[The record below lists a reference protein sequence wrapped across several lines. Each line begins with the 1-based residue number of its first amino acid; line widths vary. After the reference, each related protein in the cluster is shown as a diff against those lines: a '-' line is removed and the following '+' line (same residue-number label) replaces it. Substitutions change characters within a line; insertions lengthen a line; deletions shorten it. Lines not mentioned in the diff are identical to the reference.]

1 MALQGLFTMIGSLA
15 EGAINKSAQEDANA
29 ANIQMT
35 RETNASNREMQQSAN
50 NTNMYIAD
58 ATNRTNQEI
67 AEKTNEFNAAQADKA
82 YERST
87 SSSKVAEL
95 IAAGMSPQQA
105 RMIVATNGLTGTAT
119 PATGTAIPAQAAQV
133 QASKDLAPHVEPER
147 FQGLAQGLGALGQGI
162 DSMTSAYFGSF
173 SAPDGGYVGAIL
185 SSDVYDKVSSRIG
198 EIPANVLASP
208 HSFQLWLSNQ
218 KEGYWHDIAASPDF
232 QKMWSHP
239 LGRRSFLYQLTSTYA
254 DSASISNSLALQELQ
269 IKRQN
274 LAAINDNL
282 QNKLTDAQVANEFRK
297 GTLLDEQIEAQ
308 DIANQTNQIYLERD
322 KATAELVTDAEI
334 AALRLSISDAN
345 LQNKL
350 LSDPVYCDIWFK
362 SQLSNKAMGLAMNSY
377 VAMLYEG
384 RNTWLKA
391 HPKDASAMAVFSMF
405 DELGFANTTLFRDL
419 KENYVAGGSFGT
431 YIAREYSNPSNR
443 GWYKGMYDFNLN
455 PLWNWRAESGFDAN
469 FEPWMWQQGVNV
481 VSGILD
487 KGIGLLEDYVMVT
500 TATGQN
506 RTLQMEM
513 EKERHQNRMTEIR
526 EQGQSYHRSRSNG
539 RRRR

>member
-1 MALQGLFTMIGSLA
+1 MIGTVIDQDTQRGVNQSNERIA
-15 EGAINKSAQEDANA
+15 KDTNAVNA
-29 ANIQMT
+29 AMQY
-35 RETNASNREMQQSAN
+35 ETNKTNRQIAED
-50 NTNMYIAD
+50 TN
-58 ATNRTNQEI
+58 ATNREI

-87 SSSKVAEL
+87 ASSKVAEL

-105 RMIVATNGLTGTAT
+105 RLVVATNGLTGTAT
-119 PATGTAIPAQAAQV
+119 PATGVAATATPGAPMEAPKNMPWQQQA
-133 QASKDLAPHVEPER
+133 
-147 FQGLAQGLGALGQGI
+147 FQGFAQGLGQFGQGL
-162 DSMTSAYFGSF
+162 DSITNSYLSSF
-173 SAPDGGYVGAIL
+173 TAPDGGFVGAMFAN
-185 SSDVYDKVSSRIG
+185 DVYDSCSSRIG

-208 HSFQLWLSNQ
+208 HSFQMWLASQ
-218 KEGYWHDIAASPDF
+218 KDGYWHDLAVSDKF
-232 QKMWSHP
+232 KKMWSHP

-322 KATAELVTDAEI
+322 KQTAELVTDAEI

-431 YIAREYSNPSNR
+431 YIAREYSNPKNR
-443 GWYKGMYDFNLN
+443 GWYKGMYDQNLN

-500 TATGQN
+500 TATNSN
-506 RTLQMEM
+506 RTFQMDM
-513 EKERHQNRMTEIR
+513 EQKRHDNRMTEIR
-526 EQGQSYHRSRSNG
+526 ERENSYQRSRSNS